1 MKKMRVLTIGVFV
14 LALFF
19 GGCASYDAF
28 LPKAMKDLNG
38 AIEKARLD
46 GADKQCPKDFGE
58 VVKMRDDALKIY
70 YACRTAA
77 GIEKAKA
84 AKAKADALC
93 PRLDSDGD
101 GVFDDMDKC
110 PGTPKGV
117 KVDSK
122 GCPLDTDG
130 DGVWDYMDK
139 CPGTP
144 KGVRVDGKGCPLDTD
159 GDGVYDYMDK
169 CPGTPKGVKVDRK
182 GCPFDTDGDG
192 VYDYMDKCL
201 GTPKGAK
208 VDSRGCWVLK
218 GVYFDT
224 NKWNIKPQSYPVLN
238 EAAEVLKRN
247 PSLKVEIQG
256 HTDSRGEE
264 KYNQRLSD
272 KRSKSVMEYFVNK
285 GIGRDQLMA
294 VGYGETM
301 PISSNSTEPG
311 RAKNRRVEL
320 QPIR

>member
-1 MKKMRVLTIGVFV
+1 MKKIRVLTIGVFV

-38 AIEKARLD
+38 AIEKARIE
-46 GADKQCPKDFGE
+46 GADKKCPTDFQE

-70 YACRTAA
+70 YACRTEA

-84 AKAKADALC
+84 AKEKADALC
-93 PRLDSDGD
+93 PRIDSDGD
-101 GVFDDMDKC
+101 GVFDDLDKC

-130 DGVWDYMDK
+130 DGVYDYLDK

-144 KGVRVDGKGCPLDTD
+144 KGVKVDDRGCPLDTDGDGVYDYLDKCPGTPQGVKVDSQGCPLDTD

-169 CPGTPKGVKVDRK
+169 CPE
-182 GCPFDTDGDG
+182 
-192 VYDYMDKCL
+192 
-201 GTPKGAK
+201 TPKGAK
-208 VDSRGCWVLK
+208 VDGRGCWVLK
-218 GVYFDT
+218 GVFFDT
-224 NKWNIKPQSYPVLN
+224 AKWSIKSQSYPVLD
-238 EAAEVLKRN
+238 EAVEVLKRN
-247 PSLKVEIQG
+247 PSLKVEVQG
-256 HTDSRGEE
+256 HTDSRGSA

-272 KRSKSVMEYFVNK
+272 KRAKSVMEYFVKK
-285 GIGRDQLMA
+285 GISRDQLMA
-294 VGYGETM
+294 NGYGYTM
-301 PISSNSTEPG
+301 PAATNTTEEG
-311 RAKNRRVEL
+311 RAMNRRVEL
-320 QPIR
+320 RPLR